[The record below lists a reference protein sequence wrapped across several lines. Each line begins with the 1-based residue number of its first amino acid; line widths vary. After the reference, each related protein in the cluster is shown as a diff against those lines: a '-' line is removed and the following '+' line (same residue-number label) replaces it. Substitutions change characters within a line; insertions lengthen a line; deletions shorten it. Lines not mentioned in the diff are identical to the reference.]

1 MARIP
6 LKNLTLR
13 VPLDTYNALQNL
25 ADIDG
30 STITDQLRRA
40 VALHIEG
47 RDLEKLI
54 GERLAADH
62 TLHRDAIKT
71 AMERWGDQ
79 ISAAV
84 VANLNAAI
92 GLPSA

>member
-25 ADIDG
+25 AEIDG

-40 VALHIEG
+40 VMLHIEG
-47 RDLEKLI
+47 RDIEKLI
-54 GERLAADH
+54 QERLRAEQA
-62 TLHRDAIKT
+62 LHRDAIKT

-92 GLPSA
+92 GLPTP

>member
-13 VPLDTYNALQNL
+13 VPLDTYNTLQNL
-25 ADIDG
+25 AEIDG

-40 VALHIEG
+40 VMLHIEG
-47 RDLEKLI
+47 RNVETLI
-54 GERLAADH
+54 HDSLTTEHA
-62 TLHRDAIKT
+62 LHRDAMKA
-71 AMERWGDQ
+71 AMQRWGDQ

-92 GLPSA
+92 GVPTT

>member
-13 VPLDTYNALQNL
+13 VPLDAYNALQNL

-40 VALHIEG
+40 VMLHIEG

-54 GERLAADH
+54 GERLAAEQA
-62 TLHRDAIKT
+62 LNREAIKI

-84 VANLNAAI
+84 VANLNVAI
-92 GLPSA
+92 GLPTA

>member
-30 STITDQLRRA
+30 STITDQFRRA
-40 VALHIEG
+40 VMLHIEG

-54 GERLAADH
+54 GERLAAEQA
-62 TLHRDAIKT
+62 LNREAIKI

-92 GLPSA
+92 GLPSD

>member
-25 ADIDG
+25 AEIDG
-30 STITDQLRRA
+30 STITDQLRHA
-40 VALHIEG
+40 VMLHIKG
-47 RDLEKLI
+47 RDLGMLI
-54 GERLAADH
+54 HERLAAEQA
-62 TLHRDAIKT
+62 LHRE
-71 AMERWGDQ
+71 AMKAAMQRWGDQ

-92 GLPSA
+92 GLPTT

>member
-1 MARIP
+1 MTRIP

-25 ADIDG
+25 AEIDG

-40 VALHIEG
+40 VMLHIEG
-47 RDLEKLI
+47 RDIEKLI
-54 GERLAADH
+54 GERLAAEQA
-62 TLHRDAIKT
+62 LNREAIKI

>member
-25 ADIDG
+25 AEIDG

-40 VALHIEG
+40 VMLHIEG
-47 RDLEKLI
+47 RNVEKLI
-54 GERLAADH
+54 HDCLTTEHA
-62 TLHRDAIKT
+62 LHRDAMKA
-71 AMERWGDQ
+71 AMQRWGDQ

-92 GLPSA
+92 GLPTT

>member
-25 ADIDG
+25 AEIDG

-40 VALHIEG
+40 VMLHIEG
-47 RDLEKLI
+47 RDIEKLI
-54 GERLAADH
+54 HERLAAEQA
-62 TLHRDAIKT
+62 LHRDAMKA
-71 AMERWGDQ
+71 AMQRWGDQ

-84 VANLNAAI
+84 VTNLNAAI
-92 GLPSA
+92 GVPAA

>member
-25 ADIDG
+25 AEIDG
-30 STITDQLRRA
+30 STITDQLRLA

-47 RDLEKLI
+47 RDIAQLI
-54 GERLAADH
+54 HERLAAEQA
-62 TLHRDAIKT
+62 LHRDAIKI

-92 GLPSA
+92 GLPTA

>member
-25 ADIDG
+25 AEIDG

-40 VALHIEG
+40 VMLHIEE
-47 RDLEKLI
+47 RDIEKLI
-54 GERLAADH
+54 YERLPADQA
-62 TLHRDAIKT
+62 LHRDAIKI
-71 AMERWGDQ
+71 AMERG
-79 ISAAV
+79 
-84 VANLNAAI
+84 AI
-92 GLPSA
+92 RFPPRWSPT

>member
-25 ADIDG
+25 AEIDG

-40 VALHIEG
+40 VMLHIEG
-47 RDLEKLI
+47 RNLEETI
-54 GERLAADH
+54 RECLAAEQA
-62 TLHRDAIKT
+62 LHRDAMKA
-71 AMERWGDQ
+71 AMQRWGDQ

-92 GLPSA
+92 GVPAA

>member
-25 ADIDG
+25 AEIDG

-40 VALHIEG
+40 VMLHIEG
-47 RDLEKLI
+47 RDIEKLI

-62 TLHRDAIKT
+62 ALHRDAIKT

-84 VANLNAAI
+84 VANLNAVI

>member
-1 MARIP
+1 MSRIP

-25 ADIDG
+25 AQIDG

-40 VALHIEG
+40 VVLHIEG
-47 RDLEKLI
+47 RDLGKLVE
-54 GERLAADH
+54 ERLAAEH
-62 TLHRDAIKT
+62 ALHRE
-71 AMERWGDQ
+71 AMKAAMQRWGDQ
-79 ISAAV
+79 ISAAI

-92 GLPSA
+92 GVPTT

>member
-25 ADIDG
+25 AEIDG

-40 VALHIEG
+40 VMLHIEG

-54 GERLAADH
+54 GERLAAEH
-62 TLHRDAIKT
+62 ALHRE
-71 AMERWGDQ
+71 AMKGAMQRWGDQ

-92 GLPSA
+92 GLPSP

>member
-1 MARIP
+1 MSRIP

-40 VALHIEG
+40 VMLHIEG
-47 RDLEKLI
+47 RNVEKLI
-54 GERLAADH
+54 HDCLTTEHA
-62 TLHRDAIKT
+62 LHHEAIKA
-71 AMERWGDQ
+71 AMQRWGNQ

-92 GLPSA
+92 GLPTA

>member
-13 VPLDTYNALQNL
+13 VPLDTYNVLQNL
-25 ADIDG
+25 AEIDG
-30 STITDQLRRA
+30 SSITDQLRRA
-40 VALHIEG
+40 VMLHIEG
-47 RDLEKLI
+47 RDIEKLI
-54 GERLAADH
+54 HERLGAEQA
-62 TLHRDAIKT
+62 LHREAMKDA
-71 AMERWGDQ
+71 MQRWGDQ

-92 GLPSA
+92 GLPAA

>member
-25 ADIDG
+25 AEIDG

-40 VALHIEG
+40 VMLHIEG
-47 RDLEKLI
+47 QDLGKLI
-54 GERLAADH
+54 QERLAAEQA
-62 TLHRDAIKT
+62 LHRDAIKI

-92 GLPSA
+92 GLPTP

>member
-25 ADIDG
+25 AEIDG

-40 VALHIEG
+40 VMLHIEG
-47 RDLEKLI
+47 RDLEKTI
-54 GERLAADH
+54 RECLAAEQA
-62 TLHRDAIKT
+62 LHRDAMKA
-71 AMERWGDQ
+71 AMQRWGDQ
-79 ISAAV
+79 ISVAV

-92 GLPSA
+92 GVPAA

>member
-13 VPLDTYNALQNL
+13 VPVDTYNALQNL
-25 ADIDG
+25 AEIDG

-40 VALHIEG
+40 VTLHIEG
-47 RDLEKLI
+47 RDLGKLVQ
-54 GERLAADH
+54 ERLAAEGA
-62 TLHRDAIKT
+62 LHRDAMKA

-92 GLPSA
+92 GLPAA